1 MILFMWQDG
10 MMGLVRYIDACLKQY
25 LYASY

>member
-10 MMGLVRYIDACLKQY
+10 MMGLVHYVDACLEQY
-25 LYASY
+25 LYASS

>member
-10 MMGLVRYIDACLKQY
+10 IMGLVRYIDACLEQY